1 MKQGQKHRRKL
12 WSLLGLALVVVLAV
26 LFQPVFSSSAPDV
39 LRAGTS
45 AEQQPVGV
53 LTEAEILIS
62 EQGLSSLGDTDSSP
76 ELSRVAQVPS
86 SNNCITCHTDETLL
100 QQIAEEPEEVESEL
114 AEGEG

>member
-1 MKQGQKHRRKL
+1 MEQGQKHRRKL

-26 LFQPVFSSSAPDV
+26 LFQPVFSSSVPDV
-39 LRAGTS
+39 PQAGTS
-45 AEQQPVGV
+45 AEQQPAGV
-53 LTEAEILIS
+53 LNEAEVLTS
-62 EQGLSSLGDTDSSP
+62 EQELSSSVDTDSSP
-76 ELSRVAQVPS
+76 ELSKVAQVPS